1 MGYISSF
8 IIGSRLEKLTAQEV
22 LDSVSKLPSR
32 FPRVGKAKD
41 LLKKIQAEVGG
52 SSGRYDF
59 GVMTSILLAF
69 GQQIGSLELTAENL
83 KKLPK
88 DKRMETLLE
97 SARHTIDQGED
108 ATHLLSALQDEVNAP
123 SSAARPATGQSLA
136 GSNRPPPSIAGSLGQ
151 RIQSSLLEA
160 KAYRPSTAA
169 KSIASHA
176 SLAES
181 LEAEFRDRV
190 ALSKGLPPPSASGSR
205 PPTGCSRP
213 PTGGSRPPTGQLQPQ
228 GERAPSGPQ
237 LLPPVMDPVSLMP
250 EHIVQGFREEYRAM
264 QAKKRE
270 AERAAMAEHPNH
282 TAIQPLS
289 SSSSANGSNIRP
301 PSGKRPD
308 PSAPFS
314 LGTHFV
320 GDTAPVMPA
329 KGRRHVTS
337 RAAAS
342 SIGSLLSDVSESRE

>member
-1 MGYISSF
+1 M
-8 IIGSRLEKLTAQEV
+8 A
-22 LDSVSKLPSR
+22 
-32 FPRVGKAKD
+32 
-41 LLKKIQAEVGG
+41 
-52 SSGRYDF
+52 
-59 GVMTSILLAF
+59 
-69 GQQIGSLELTAENL
+69 LTAENL

-136 GSNRPPPSIAGSLGQ
+136 ISNRPPPSIAGSLGQ

-169 KSIASHA
+169 ESIASHA

-181 LEAEFRDRV
+181 LEAEFRNRM

-213 PTGGSRPPTGQLQPQ
+213 PTSGSRPRTGGSRPPTGQLQPQ

-308 PSAPFS
+308 SSAPFS
-314 LGTHFV
+314 LGTQFV

-329 KGRRHVTS
+329 KGRRHVAS

-342 SIGSLLSDVSESRE
+342 SIGSLLSDVSEGRE